1 MTCGREQGSAG
12 RVTMTASQWPAGWPD
27 EARRLIALAWPVAL
41 TSLNWTL
48 MHLIDVAVVGR
59 AGVDEL
65 AALAASRSVTFVLIV
80 MGLSALVGTLVFTA
94 RADGAR
100 DLRATGAC
108 LRSGL
113 LYAAML
119 GLVLAAMLFLGGEAM
134 LRAAGVAPALVP
146 QGGAVVRAMAL
157 AMPAQLILTVA
168 SYFLEGISTPRR
180 VTVVNLAMLP
190 ANAVLAWAW
199 VGGHLGLPAL
209 GAVGAALATATVS
222 IAGAVALL
230 AACWTVGDA
239 QARGIRDLTPAAWR
253 AAWRA
258 VPALA
263 RFGVVPALT
272 SALELIGF
280 AWLIVLSTRLG
291 DVAAAG
297 FQAMFSLHNLAFAT
311 ALGFGSA
318 AGVRVGNAVGAGEPE
333 QAAPRTAIA
342 AMLAACGMGA
352 MGALFWLGRDW
363 IVPPLSA
370 PDPAAIEMG
379 ILLVATLAPFMLF
392 DGIQLV
398 LVYALRS
405 LGDQVAAGVN
415 GVIAYFGVTGGL
427 GWWLYATGHGAPGLA
442 LACGGGMVAAALLQG
457 ARFVVIA
464 RRRALSSK
472 SVRPD

>member
-1 MTCGREQGSAG
+1 MAMLPSRWS
-12 RVTMTASQWPAGWPD
+12 D
-27 EARRLIALAWPVAL
+27 EARRLTALAWPVAL

-48 MHLIDVAVVGR
+48 MHLIDVAIVGR
-59 AGVDEL
+59 AGVEQM

-80 MGLSALVGTLVFTA
+80 MGLSALVGILVFTA
-94 RADGAR
+94 RADGAHDR
-100 DLRATGAC
+100 KGTGGCLRA
-108 LRSGL
+108 GL
-113 LYAAML
+113 LYAVLL
-119 GLVLAAMLFLGGEAM
+119 GLVLAAILYLAGEAM

-146 QGGAVVRAMAL
+146 GGGAVVRAMAA
-157 AMPAQLILTVA
+157 AMPAQLVLTA
-168 SYFLEGISTPRR
+168 SSYFLEGISTPRR

-209 GAVGAALATATVS
+209 GAVGAAHATATVS
-222 IAGAVALL
+222 MLGAAALL
-230 AACWTVGDA
+230 GACWTVRDA
-239 QARGIRDLTPAAWR
+239 DSRGLRDLSPAAWMR
-253 AAWRA
+253 ALRD
-258 VPALA
+258 VPAMA

-291 DVAAAG
+291 DDAAAG

-333 QAAPRTAIA
+333 QAAARTAIA
-342 AMLAACGMGA
+342 ALLAALAMGMMGA
-352 MGALFWLGRDW
+352 IFFIGRDL

-370 PDPAAIEMG
+370 PDPAAIRMG
-379 ILLVATLAPFMLF
+379 IVLVATLAPFMLF

-405 LGDQVAAGVN
+405 LGDQVAAGIN
-415 GVIAYFGVTGGL
+415 GVIAYFLVTGGL
-427 GWWLYATGHGAPGLA
+427 GWWLYAAGWGAPGLA
-442 LACGGGMVAAALLQG
+442 IACGGGMVAAAILQG
-457 ARFVVIA
+457 ARFVLVA
-464 RRRALSSK
+464 RRMGVS
-472 SVRPD
+472 

>member
-1 MTCGREQGSAG
+1 MFP
-12 RVTMTASQWPAGWPD
+12 TAWQD
-27 EARRLIALAWPVAL
+27 EARALTALAWPVAL
-41 TSLNWTL
+41 GSLNWTL

-65 AALAASRSVTFVLIV
+65 AALAASRSVTFVMIV
-80 MGLSALVGTLVFTA
+80 MGLAALVGVLVFTA

-100 DLRATGAC
+100 DPAQTGGC
-108 LRSGL
+108 LRVGL
-113 LYAAML
+113 IYAVLL
-119 GLVLAAMLFLGGEAM
+119 GALLGGTLWLEGEAM

-146 QGGAVVRAMAL
+146 EGGAVVRAMAA
-157 AMPAQLILTVA
+157 AMPAQLILIATG
-168 SYFLEGISTPRR
+168 YFLEGISRPGR
-180 VTVVNLAMLP
+180 VTVVNLIMLP

-199 VGGHLGLPAL
+199 VGGHAGLPAL
-209 GAVGAALATATVS
+209 GAVGAAHATATVS
-222 IAGAVALL
+222 ALGAVALL
-230 AACWTVGDA
+230 GATWTVSDA
-239 QARGIRDLTPAAWR
+239 GPRRIRDLSVAAWT
-253 AAWRA
+253 AALRD
-258 VPALA
+258 VPQVA

-333 QAAPRTAIA
+333 QAVPRTLIA
-342 AMLAACGMGA
+342 VALAALAMGGMGA
-352 MGALFWLGRDW
+352 ILWLTADW

-370 PDPAAIEMG
+370 PDPAAIRMG
-379 ILLVATLAPFMLF
+379 IVLVATLAPFMLF

-415 GVIAYFGVTGGL
+415 GVVAYFGVTGGL
-427 GWWLYATGHGAPGLA
+427 GWWLYVAGWGAPGLA
-442 LACGGGMVAAALLQG
+442 LACGGGMVAAAALQG
-457 ARFVVIA
+457 ARFAVIA
-464 RRRALSSK
+464 RRLGLSSR
-472 SVRPD
+472 SVPPDAS

>member
-1 MTCGREQGSAG
+1 MTDKDAACTGRP
-12 RVTMTASQWPAGWPD
+12 VIPFPPDWPA

-48 MHLIDVAVVGR
+48 MHLIDVAIVGR

-80 MGLSALVGTLVFTA
+80 MGLSALVGILVFTA

-100 DLRATGAC
+100 DLRQTGGC
-108 LRSGL
+108 LRVGL
-113 LYAAML
+113 LYASLL
-119 GLVLAAMLFLGGEAM
+119 GTVLAAILYLGGEWM
-134 LRAAGVAPALVP
+134 LAAAGVAPALVP
-146 QGGAVVRAMAL
+146 GGGAVVRAMAV
-157 AMPAQLILTVA
+157 AMPAQLVLTA
-168 SYFLEGISTPRR
+168 LSYFLEGISRPRR
-180 VTVVNLAMLP
+180 VTAVNLAMLP

-222 IAGAVALL
+222 VAGALALL
-230 AACWTVGDA
+230 AATWTVPGA
-239 QARGIRDLTPAAWR
+239 EARGVRDLSAAAWSR
-253 AAWRA
+253 ALRD
-258 VPALA
+258 VPQVA
-263 RFGVVPALT
+263 RFGIVPALT

-318 AGVRVGNAVGAGEPE
+318 AGVRVGNAVGAGEPA

-342 AMLAACGMGA
+342 VVLAALA
-352 MGALFWLGRDW
+352 MGTMGLLFWVLRDV

-370 PDPAAIEMG
+370 PDPAAIRIG
-379 ILLVATLAPFMLF
+379 IVLVATLAPFMLF

-405 LGDQVAAGVN
+405 LGDQVAAGAN
-415 GVIAYFGVTGGL
+415 GVVAYFGVTGGL
-427 GWWLYATGHGAPGLA
+427 GWWLYSAGWGAPGLA
-442 LACGGGMVAAALLQG
+442 VACGGGMVAAALLQG
-457 ARFVVIA
+457 VRFVMVA
-464 RRRALSSK
+464 RRG
-472 SVRPD
+472 